1 MNQHDV
7 VRMQQL
13 YSGLGLYEQEV
24 RVLTGISAA
33 THRQTLVLQ
42 FIDSLRRNRYFT
54 SIAQRDISDVRCDPS
69 NDLFDPERAAVFNYR
84 QGRIDEAFW
93 LVFLSTH
100 FGKNLRTKWRYVR
113 DIYGRQGNTT
123 YWDWSQTST
132 NPVLFR
138 QWLSTN
144 LTTLSGGDGIKR
156 SFGNHRKYQSLHPY
170 SATGTGAAI
179 ESYVNWVNQFG
190 SHDLL
195 IQDAATQTDG
205 SPRAMFHYLY
215 QSMDAVTSFG
225 RTAKFDYLTMVGKL
239 GLAPIEPGSAYM
251 DKATG
256 PLTGA
261 KLLFTGNPN
270 ANLSCSELDARLVQ
284 LEGYLVVGMQAMED
298 ALCNWQKRP
307 EEFKSFRG

>member
-1 MNQHDV
+1 MNKHDLLKE
-7 VRMQQL
+7 QQL
-13 YSGLGLYEQEV
+13 KTGLKLYEKEV
-24 RVLTGISAA
+24 RILTGIGDAKF
-33 THRQTLVLQ
+33 RQALVLQ
-42 FIDSLRRNRYFT
+42 FIDSLRRNRYYT
-54 SIAQRDISDVRCDPS
+54 SIALRDISNVRNEPS
-69 NDLFDPERAAVFNYR
+69 SELFDPERAAVLNHR
-84 QGRIDEAFW
+84 NGNSDEAFW
-93 LVFLSTH
+93 LVFLSIH
-100 FGKNLRTKWRYVR
+100 FGKNLRTKWRFVR
-113 DIYGRQGNTT
+113 DIYGKLGDGTF
-123 YWDWSQTST
+123 WDWKQTSA
-132 NPVLFR
+132 NPALFR
-138 QWLSTN
+138 QWLSAN
-144 LTTLSGGDGIKR
+144 LTTLNGGDGVKR

-195 IQDAATQTDG
+195 LQDAATKTDG

-215 QSMDAVTSFG
+215 RSMDAVTSFG

-261 KLLFTGNPN
+261 KLLFTGNPK

-298 ALCNWQKRP
+298 ALCNWQKSP